1 MNTMRS
7 GQDKIVACCLCAYTD
22 ASVFPWHDNSF
33 VKSGDLELF
42 NSMVCY
48 RKFQRL
54 VRKKNRRKNSPYQGE
69 KYFKEVSFCVKP
81 INFMGY
87 QEEEKKEGRMKKHSQ
102 LPLTQRIIEESLL
115 QNQVASSQFIF
126 HSNRK
131 WGKDDYVRA
140 QCPVNFPPDHYAQ
153 SPSQRT
159 WRNAIP
165 DQRKHRCETASR
177 GSYV

>member
-1 MNTMRS
+1 
-7 GQDKIVACCLCAYTD
+7 
-22 ASVFPWHDNSF
+22 
-33 VKSGDLELF
+33 
-42 NSMVCY
+42 MVCY

-131 WGKDDYVRA
+131 
-140 QCPVNFPPDHYAQ
+140 
-153 SPSQRT
+153 
-159 WRNAIP
+159 
-165 DQRKHRCETASR
+165 
-177 GSYV
+177 